1 MNSFQGH
8 DCHMTVMTIRIWS
21 WQGLNSWTTQ
31 AQGDEGLAR
40 ARRSLCMVLHDLIC
54 RLLVEA
60 QMTRGNDRHSWKDW
74 QAKSGKVVD
83 REFHLERDWESV
95 WICWIRACAT
105 LQIQC
110 WNMVERFAD
119 AFDAMGE
126 LWIIGRGCYLHVALN
141 GGVESIQVSI
151 FDIQDIHE

>member
-1 MNSFQGH
+1 
-8 DCHMTVMTIRIWS
+8 MTVIWLSWLSEYDPGKDSTLEPPKPKETKDWREHVVVFAWFCTIWFA
-21 WQGLNSWTTQ
+21 G
-31 AQGDEGLAR
+31 
-40 ARRSLCMVLHDLIC
+40 
-54 RLLVEA
+54 LLVEA
-60 QMTRGNDRHSWKDW
+60 QMTWGNDRHSWKDW

-126 LWIIGRGCYLHVALN
+126 LWIIGRCCYLHVALN